1 MIARPAPA
9 TKVYDGD
16 GDLLMRRERHD
27 RDGVESITLIPD
39 AMPSKVPDTTRRIRI
54 MWGQHLLDDVLLGR
68 YKSLVCAVNGR
79 DNSHGIISQLAAVLP
94 TSQWDEKA
102 ITAYAAH
109 FAQPNGGRGRPKV
122 LKIDMDMVE
131 VLAILRPP
139 ESPYLTVEHLSH
151 AFRIVSEMIGHNA
164 RRLPSASVSFLGA
177 RANALIDDKGREPTF
192 ETVLRMM
199 YEAGYTGDVYPP
211 PAMWRVSDVNL
222 FARYPFAG
230 ALDARRSG
238 GF

>member
-1 MIARPAPA
+1 MIARPTAAPR
-9 TKVYDGD
+9 VYDGD
-16 GDLLMRRERHD
+16 GDLLMRKERHD
-27 RDGVESITLIPD
+27 REGESITLIPD
-39 AMPSKVPDTTRRIRI
+39 AMPSKVPDATRRIRI
-54 MWGQHLLDDVLLGR
+54 MWGQHLLDDVRLGR

-79 DNSHGIISQLAAVLP
+79 DNSHGIISQLAAMLP

-109 FAQPNGGRGRPKV
+109 FAQPSGGRSRPKV

-139 ESPYLTVEHLSH
+139 ESAHLTVEHLSH
-151 AFRIVSEMIGHNA
+151 AFGIVAEMIGHNS

-177 RANALIDDKGREPTF
+177 RANALVDGKGQEPSL
-192 ETVLRMM
+192 ETVLRTI
-199 YEAGYTGDVYPP
+199 YDAGYTGDVYPP
-211 PAMWRVSDVNL
+211 PAMWRVSDVDL

-230 ALDARRSG
+230 SLDHRRSG